1 VQTTLLGLAIA
12 VILALVTAL
21 VGPFLIDWGRFRPVI
36 EAEASRLLG
45 APVRV
50 TGPIEGALLPTPSLT
65 LHGIEIGA
73 PDDRR
78 LRARVLSVE
87 FSLGPLI
94 RGEVRAAEMHLVGP
108 EVNLGINSAGRLTM
122 PKLAA
127 SFDPDALSI
136 DHLNIEDG
144 HAVLSDNRSGSR
156 VVLDKLRFDGDLRSL
171 AGPFKGDGAFVI
183 AGEPYAYRVAA
194 GRAGDNGA
202 VKLRLNV
209 DPSNRPFAI
218 DADGALSF
226 DGGEPRF
233 EGSFNI
239 ARLAGIALASGQTVT
254 NDPWRLGTRIKAAA
268 TSALLEQVEF
278 QYGPEERAVKLTGTA
293 ELKFG
298 NKPRF
303 DGVLSARQV
312 DLDRAMPSSEATRRL
327 PLTAIKLL
335 GDAFSGALGPSIP
348 ARIGISVDA
357 LTLAG
362 ATLQAVR
369 GDLATE
375 GEAWNL
381 DGFEFRAPGLTQVN
395 LSGRLDLAAK
405 RLGFVGPV
413 SIDSRDPSALVA
425 WLEGGADASAAAMKP
440 LRARGEL
447 TLGSEKFA
455 IDRLRAEI
463 DRKSVEGRLAYTW
476 SVEGQP
482 PRLEAELNAAELD
495 LDALMSFADAA
506 RGATTF
512 EMPREVTLGIDIDR
526 ATIAGIE
533 ARQVSARLRRDG
545 NGLQVERFSVADL
558 GGTSFDARGQIETA
572 SLAPRGRMNLTLDA
586 RNLDGVVALAAKFAP
601 DAAEPLRRMAPS
613 LSPAKLSAT
622 LSLEGAGAGT
632 TAKLAIEGRSGAM
645 RLSLL
650 GDVSRD
656 SAEVAKGEL
665 AALMSADVRLQG
677 KLDAD
682 DGDALFALLNLDKI
696 LAVDKRPGQLTLAA
710 NGPLGGEFQVDSR
723 LVAGGFDASAAG
735 TMRFTGEGP
744 KGNLRVAVAAADLQP
759 LRQGPV
765 SRTAEPLPAT
775 LTGNLTIAGSS
786 LALDDFSG
794 AFAGTGLRGRLGVVL
809 AQPLRVEGRIEAD
822 ALDASAAIAAA
833 IGMANSGRGRAD
845 VSAWSQEP
853 FAQGLFAD
861 AAGRIEFTTT
871 QAAFTPALVLRQA
884 RGVAKFSRSE
894 IAFTDLE
901 GSLADGG
908 LTGELVFNKSGA
920 GTSVRAHFRLA
931 ESDAGALL
939 GGETPAVRGRLAAQ
953 LDIEGTGL
961 SPAALVGSLAGNGTI
976 SLEGGQFASLDPK
989 IFDVVAR
996 AVDGGLTPDT
1006 AKVSEIADAALK
1018 SGSLVVS
1025 SAEGVITISAGQVRL
1040 ANTIAQAEG
1049 AGLILAANVDLTEKS
1064 LNARLTLSG
1073 HRGTAASL
1081 EVPVVFVS
1089 LKGPMTEP
1097 KRTVDLSALA
1107 AWLTLR
1113 SIEQQSKRLEALESQ
1128 SRESGA
1134 GEAALPAVPGGQG
1147 SGSPSAS
1154 IGSDAVNTP
1163 EGQRLRDE
1171 PLKSNA
1177 APALPPPITVRPA
1190 PGSAAG
1196 HSAPQPARPPVQ
1208 PRVGAAVTRKPAP
1221 PKPMVPAL
1229 PLARRPPLDLSPNA
1243 QN

>member
-1 VQTTLLGLAIA
+1 MQTTLLGLAIA

-50 TGPIEGALLPTPSLT
+50 AGPIEGALLPTPSLT

-87 FSLGPLI
+87 FSLGPLM
-94 RGEVRAAEMHLVGP
+94 RGEVRAAEMRLVGP
-108 EVNLGINSAGRLTM
+108 EINLGINSAGRLTM

-136 DHLNIEDG
+136 DHVSIEDG

-156 VVLDKLRFDGDLRSL
+156 VVLDKLRFNGDLRSL

-218 DADGALSF
+218 EADGALSLE
-226 DGGEPRF
+226 GGEPRF

-254 NDPWRLGTRIKAAA
+254 NDPWRLGTRIKATAA
-268 TSALLEQVEF
+268 SALLEQVEF

-312 DLDRAMPSSEATRRL
+312 DLDRALPSSDAARRL

-381 DGFEFRAPGLTQVN
+381 DGFEFRAPGVTQVN

-425 WLEGGADASAAAMKP
+425 WLEGGADTSPGAMKP

-447 TLGSEKFA
+447 TLGGEKLA
-455 IDRLRAEI
+455 IDRLNAEI

-476 SVEGQP
+476 PVEDRP

-512 EMPREVTLGIDIDR
+512 EMPREVTLGIDIGR

-533 ARQVSARLRRDG
+533 ARQVSARLHRDA

-558 GGTSFDARGQIETA
+558 GGASFDARGQIET
-572 SLAPRGRMNLTLDA
+572 SSPSPRGQMNLTLDA

-601 DAAEPLRRMAPS
+601 DAADPLRRMAQS
-613 LSPAKLSAT
+613 LSPAKLNAI
-622 LSLEGAGAGT
+622 LSMEGAGGST
-632 TAKLAIEGRSGAM
+632 TAKLAIEGRSGVM

-650 GDVSRD
+650 GDVRRD
-656 SAEVAKGEL
+656 SEVAKGDL
-665 AALMSADVRLQG
+665 AALTSADVHLQG

-682 DGDALFALLNLDKI
+682 DGSAVFALLNLDKI

-735 TMRFTGEGP
+735 TIRLSGEGP
-744 KGNLRVAVAAADLQP
+744 KGNLRVAVAAADLRP

-775 LTGNLTIAGSS
+775 LTGNLAIAGSS
-786 LALDDFSG
+786 LTLDDFSG
-794 AFAGTGLRGRLGVVL
+794 AFGGTGLRGRLGVVL

-822 ALDASAAIAAA
+822 ALDAPAAIAVA
-833 IGMANSGRGRAD
+833 IGMPSSGSARAD
-845 VSAWSQEP
+845 ASAWSREP
-853 FAQGLFAD
+853 FAQGLFDEAE
-861 AAGRIEFTTT
+861 GRVEFTTT

-920 GTSVRAHFRLA
+920 GTSARAHFGLA
-931 ESDAGALL
+931 EADAGAL
-939 GGETPAVRGRLAAQ
+939 GGDKPPVTGRLAAHI
-953 LDIEGTGL
+953 DIEGTGL

-976 SLEGGQFASLDPK
+976 SLEGGQFAGLDPK
-989 IFDVVAR
+989 VFDVVAR
-996 AVDGGLTPDT
+996 AVDGGMSPDA

-1018 SGSLVVS
+1018 SGSLDVS

-1040 ANTIAQAEG
+1040 ANTIAQTEG
-1049 AGLILAANVDLTEKS
+1049 AGLIVAASIDLTEKT

-1097 KRTVDLSALA
+1097 KRTVDFSTLA

-1113 SIEQQSKRLEALESQ
+1113 SIEQQSKRLEAIESQ
-1128 SRESGA
+1128 SHESGI
-1134 GEAALPAVPGGQG
+1134 GPVALPSARDGSQV

-1154 IGSDAVNTP
+1154 SSSDIVNTR
-1163 EGQRLRDE
+1163 EGRGLRDE

-1196 HSAPQPARPPVQ
+1196 HSAPQPARPPAQ
-1208 PRVGAAVTRKPAP
+1208 PRVGATVTRKPAP